1 MSGLYCFATQTIC
14 CPFTTPLPQHTIIV
28 LNNNDIG
35 GTLATTAVID
45 FLQKLIALTS
55 EREPLALELA
65 LIKAISHFCAQDTIV
80 LYHLTAG
87 AHNDNISALNS
98 DGKQITSELS
108 DIFKSHLISCFKSSQ
123 PTTLDNTETDGHI
136 TYLYPL
142 KNNKNHITAVIA
154 VATKNTDSD
163 IDLTIK
169 SLLQI
174 YQNYIGLINENER
187 DTLTGLLNRKT
198 FEAKIN
204 KVFSA
209 LLSQHTRK
217 GDSIGQKNF
226 LAIFDI
232 DHFKRVNDEFGHLI
246 GDEVLLM
253 FSQLMT
259 QTFREQ
265 DMLFRFGGE
274 EFIAIFECPSA
285 DDMARVIN
293 RFREKVSAF
302 NFPQIGKVTVS
313 AGYTEIQPLDTS
325 SLLIDRA
332 DAALYFAKNN
342 GRNRAHNFEELV
354 ATGHLTENKVDS
366 DIELF

>member
-1 MSGLYCFATQTIC
+1 MATK
-14 CPFTTPLPQHTIIV
+14 
-28 LNNNDIG
+28 
-35 GTLATTAVID
+35 AVID
-45 FLQKLIALTS
+45 LLQKLIALTS

-65 LIKAISHFCAQDTIV
+65 LTQAISHFCNQDAIV
-80 LYHLTAG
+80 LYHLASG
-87 AHNDNISALNS
+87 AYHDNISALNAE
-98 DGKQITSELS
+98 GEQVTAELS
-108 DIFKSHLISCFKSSQ
+108 DTFKSHLINSFKSPKPSKLEASQ
-123 PTTLDNTETDGHI
+123 TALATL
-136 TYLYPL
+136 LYPL

-154 VATKNTDSD
+154 ITSKNDD
-163 IDLTIK
+163 ANLDLSIQ

-198 FEAKIN
+198 FETKIN

-209 LLSQHTRK
+209 LLSQHARK
-217 GDSIGQKNF
+217 GDSIHQKNF

-232 DHFKRVNDEFGHLI
+232 DHFKRINDEFGHLI

-253 FSQLMT
+253 FSQLMS

-274 EFIAIFECPSA
+274 EFIAIFECPSTE
-285 DDMARVIN
+285 DMACVIN

-302 NFPQIGKVTVS
+302 KFPQIGKVTVS
-313 AGYTEIQPLDTS
+313 AGYTEIQALDTS

-342 GRNRAHNFEELV
+342 GRNCAHNYEQLV
-354 ATGHLTENKVDS
+354 ATGHLKENKVDS

>member
-1 MSGLYCFATQTIC
+1 M
-14 CPFTTPLPQHTIIV
+14 
-28 LNNNDIG
+28 
-35 GTLATTAVID
+35 ATTAVID

-65 LIKAISHFCAQDTIV
+65 LIKAISQFCKQDAIA

-87 AHNDNISALNS
+87 AHNDNISALNA
-98 DGKQITSELS
+98 DGKQITAELS
-108 DIFKSHLISCFKSSQ
+108 DAFKSHLISCFKSAE
-123 PTTLDNTETDGHI
+123 PITLESADTSISATF
-136 TYLYPL
+136 LYPL
-142 KNNKNHITAVIA
+142 KNNKNHIAAVIA
-154 VATKNTDSD
+154 VATQNDDTNLDQ
-163 IDLTIK
+163 TIK

-198 FEAKIN
+198 FETKIN

-217 GDSIGQKNF
+217 GDSIRQKNF

-232 DHFKRVNDEFGHLI
+232 DHFKRINDEFGHLI

-274 EFIAIFECPSA
+274 EFIAVFECPSTE
-285 DDMARVIN
+285 DMARVIN

-313 AGYTEIQPLDTS
+313 MGYTEIQPLDTS

-342 GRNRAHNFEELV
+342 GRNCAHNFEQLV
-354 ATGHLTENKVDS
+354 ATGHLTNNKVDS